1 MSQPEQWNYEQ
12 ALTRLKTVVEQ
23 LERGSLGLEESL
35 TLFEEGMSLS
45 RICDEKLT
53 EVEARVRVLV
63 GLGENPS
70 TRNDLDMEFV
80 SVEGD
85 GEFDNR

>member
-1 MSQPEQWNYEQ
+1 MSEQTYEE

-35 TLFEEGMSLS
+35 KLFEEGMHLS
-45 RICDEKLT
+45 QVCDRKLT

-63 GLGENPS
+63 GRNEAPS
-70 TRNDLDMEFV
+70 PRKDLNLEFV
-80 SVEGD
+80 EVEGD
-85 GEFDNR
+85 VSGENRQPI